1 MMTACVQPETFD
13 AVAEYRALC
22 DAHPGAAIVTFTG
35 TVRDFSANT
44 AVSALELEHYPGMA
58 EASLAELGERVA
70 QQFALLGWRIVHRYG
85 RLMVGEPIVWAG
97 VVADH
102 RAEAFAACEMI
113 MDVLKTDA
121 PFWKREYSSNGAE
134 WIGRAEQD
142 IERRRRWDV
151 GEID

>member
-1 MMTACVQPETFD
+1 MTACVQSGAFD
-13 AVAEYRALC
+13 AAAQYRALC
-22 DAHPGAAIVTFTG
+22 DAYSGAAIVTFTG
-35 TVRDFSANT
+35 TVRDFSASG

-58 EASLAELGERVA
+58 ESLLQDLGDRVA
-70 QQFALLGWRIVHRYG
+70 RQFSLEGWRIVHRYG
-85 RLMVGEPIVWAG
+85 RLMAEEPIVWVG
-97 VVADH
+97 VVAHH

-121 PFWKREYSSNGAE
+121 PFWKREHSSNGAE

-142 IERRRRWDV
+142 IERRRRWGV